1 MDGHRRFD
9 VTGSRLQVDSPSLRL
24 DISREFVLRQRL
36 LWSYAQVPNFDY
48 LLRSLRLF
56 RPRRERGT

>member
-9 VTGSRLQVDSPSLRL
+9 VTGSRLQVDSPSLRI
-24 DISREFVLRQRL
+24 DISGKLVLRQRL
-36 LWSYAQVPNFDY
+36 LWACAQVPNLDY
-48 LLRSLRLF
+48 LLRTLRLF

>member
-9 VTGSRLQVDSPSLRL
+9 VTGSRLQVDSPSLRHL
-24 DISREFVLRQRL
+24 CLRDLVLRRRL
-36 LWSYAQVPNFDY
+36 LWTYAQVPNFDY
-48 LLRSLRLF
+48 VLRSLRLF